1 MLVNQQATEW
11 IYSSTMINTTE
22 HLPVIL
28 SRPRCRSGSLF
39 QSDYGR
45 QLEYKRI
52 YIASRCLQNSVLSI
66 GSGGSKLETT
76 MNYTAFQYTPPP
88 LRLMNC
94 VRIPYGW
101 DKQVWSNHQAA
112 EGWILCLKMF
122 TVVNE
127 LQTGRHG
134 KTDAKLCIQ
143 KIRLTESSACCSHV
157 LLPCRFTL
165 TIGH

>member
-52 YIASRCLQNSVLSI
+52 YSVLSI

-94 VRIPYGW
+94 VRIPYG
-101 DKQVWSNHQAA
+101 
-112 EGWILCLKMF
+112 
-122 TVVNE
+122 
-127 LQTGRHG
+127 
-134 KTDAKLCIQ
+134 
-143 KIRLTESSACCSHV
+143 
-157 LLPCRFTL
+157 
-165 TIGH
+165 